1 MFPSPQ
7 FALWILPLISIAS
20 TLAETDIANTNI
32 TTLYPVSNRNI
43 SRNDIRTRFSD
54 PQTKPSTTETIVN
67 KTESA
72 MNNVEPNKTEAKK
85 NLPTQTWKIESSFA
99 PSNLTEV
106 NNKTKDTKQL
116 LKDFKPSQHLGSFF
130 DDENAELIRTPAVGP
145 VAKKPA
151 SGFLSSPKEV
161 YYQHPSHNYI
171 PKDIYYTHEE
181 FPYKFEDT
189 IYTKTREGW
198 QDSLDS
204 KPTVEAP
211 VKVPAGGLYKSPEA
225 FKDKPQSAE
234 EYGLEYHEEE
244 KEHAIKKRVNPW
256 QNLLRLVTA
265 FIPVGLIIS
274 ALTPSVITIHNVDD
288 NINTLP
294 VPGIEHETHCPAVA
308 LATIDQR
315 GSQQSKPYRRSDPG
329 VTNMAPISERCRRR
343 LLCELHSE
351 KNYVPPRT
359 LPRRTMKQ
367 CYKIHC
373 EDTDA
378 LWKMLRWLF
387 TYNQE
392 PGDQRGRLIT

>member
-1 MFPSPQ
+1 MTV
-7 FALWILPLISIAS
+7 FALWILTLISIVS
-20 TLAETDIANTNI
+20 TLAESDSSNTNI

-43 SRNDIRTRFSD
+43 TRNDIHSRFSD
-54 PQTKPSTTETIVN
+54 TENKTNKEAIGNKTETPMN
-67 KTESA
+67 KTES
-72 MNNVEPNKTEAKK
+72 NKTELKK
-85 NLPTQTWKIESSFA
+85 NLPTQTWKIESSFVA
-99 PSNLTEV
+99 SNLTEV
-106 NNKTKDTKQL
+106 NNKTKEAKEL

-130 DDENAELIRTPAVGP
+130 DDENAEMNDKFRMMKLTLNPKSLI
-145 VAKKPA
+145 
-151 SGFLSSPKEV
+151 LLHSPHKEV
-161 YYQHPSHNYI
+161 YYQHPSYNNI
-171 PKDIYYTHEE
+171 PKEIYYTHEE

-189 IYTKTREGW
+189 IYTKTKQGW

-204 KPTVEAP
+204 KPTVEVP

-225 FKDKPQSAE
+225 FKDKPQSVE
-234 EYGLEYHEEE
+234 EYGLEYHEDE
-244 KEHAIKKRVNPW
+244 KEHAMKKRVNPW

-288 NINTLP
+288 NLKPTSL
-294 VPGIEHETHCPAVA
+294 
-308 LATIDQR
+308 
-315 GSQQSKPYRRSDPG
+315 PYRRSDIDAG

-373 EDTDA
+373 EDTEA

-392 PGDQRGRLIT
+392 TGDQRGRLIT